1 MILLAKS
8 LPIYYNVFR
17 RSYLKGIYGK

>member
-17 RSYLKGIYGK
+17 KSYLKGTYGK

>member
-17 RSYLKGIYGK
+17 RSYLKGTYGK